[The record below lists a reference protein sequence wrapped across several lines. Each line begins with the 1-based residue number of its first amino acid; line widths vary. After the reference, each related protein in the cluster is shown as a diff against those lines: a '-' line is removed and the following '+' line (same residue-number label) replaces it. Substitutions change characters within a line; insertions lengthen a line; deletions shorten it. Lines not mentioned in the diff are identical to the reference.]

1 MPRPRVRFTMRR
13 MMVAVAVTAVAMG
26 TVEGLRR
33 RRASFQRRALEC
45 RQKASDVAW
54 AMQLARFNNR
64 WSYDQRT
71 DTAYDR
77 LYDHYDA
84 LRVKYEQAAAHP
96 WWFVGLDPPEPVWPR
111 DVPRS

>member
-13 MMVAVAVTAVAMG
+13 MMVAVAVMAVAMG

-45 RQKASDVAW
+45 GEKTSAVAW

-64 WSYDQRT
+64 WTDDQRT
-71 DTAYDR
+71 DTAYDQ
-77 LYDHYDA
+77 LYDHYEA

-96 WWFVGLDPPEPVWPR
+96 WWFVGPDLPEPLWPTG
-111 DVPRS
+111 VPR